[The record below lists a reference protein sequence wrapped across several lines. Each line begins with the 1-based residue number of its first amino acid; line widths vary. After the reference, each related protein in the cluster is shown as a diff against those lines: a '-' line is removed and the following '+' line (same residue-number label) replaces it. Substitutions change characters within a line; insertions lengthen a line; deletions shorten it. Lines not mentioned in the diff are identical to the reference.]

1 VSVSDLLT
9 PIIGEVG
16 IGGIGGFVVGYALK
30 KLAKLVVLILGM
42 GFVLLEYLAYL
53 GIISINFTALQNW
66 AEGLIAPAGALGGF
80 LVQFLANLPFGASFG
95 LGFYVGLKKG

>member
-1 VSVSDLLT
+1 MSASDLLT

-16 IGGIGGFVVGYALK
+16 IGGVGGFVVGYALK